1 MPTEV
6 IRDAYGTSEMHK
18 ISYIKNYHLPIL
30 KNGAEKWK

>member
-18 ISYIKNYHLPIL
+18 MSHIL
-30 KNGAEKWK
+30 KITICPYWKME